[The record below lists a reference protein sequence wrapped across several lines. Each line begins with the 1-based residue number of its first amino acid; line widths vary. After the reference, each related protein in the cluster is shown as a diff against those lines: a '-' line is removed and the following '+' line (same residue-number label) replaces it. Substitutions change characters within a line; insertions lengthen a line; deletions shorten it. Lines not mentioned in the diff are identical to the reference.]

1 MKTKLRFTM
10 NRRIFLLTFALLI
23 LASMIVSFTVIKEF
37 GATLTPAMEKKSIT
51 LGKSIAALIHK
62 SIGYGIPVAR
72 LTGVEDYFNTILTD
86 NPEIM
91 YLSLTDAGGKILF
104 HSGIR
109 NETIVESF
117 LQISVATKGAV
128 EEEAPLKF
136 TDIGKFYNNALPIVS
151 NFGIEAILNIGVDK
165 TYILKKTN
173 EIRYDILTVLLVSFL
188 MAFELVLFLISYTMA
203 GPIKAAREIM
213 KGGAQGKF
221 DRSIDLRTHTKDEVE
236 FLMLACNRIL
246 QTLNS
251 SFSALKKAC
260 STLSGNTPAEAS
272 VKESF
277 FELEKKYQF
286 RPEGEGTRF
295 FLNLLVYIRQ
305 PFFLFIFAESLSLS
319 FFPIYVRQ
327 LFSPVPGISRELVI
341 GLPISI
347 FMLFCGLSF
356 PAAGKWSDRVGRRK
370 PFITGAVI
378 TAIGLVLT
386 GLAVNLYDLLIYR
399 SITAVGYGIVY
410 ITCQGYITDNTT
422 QANRTRGMGIFLISF
437 FSGSLCGSAI
447 GGIISDRV
455 GYRPTFFLSAVL
467 AIFSAMLVYRVI
479 QDKKED
485 KGALARQK
493 LRFSDFKLVFSN
505 MRFLSLVLFS
515 AIPAKICLTGFLY
528 FSGPLYLKSL
538 GNSQSSIGRVL
549 MSYGLAMIFI
559 SPLASRMADLYGTR
573 KLFVC
578 IGGIMSG
585 LSMLGILLL
594 DNTIG
599 VLFSIC
605 LLGCAHGVGVS
616 SQLTVVTEICKEE
629 GEKIGLAT
637 IIGIFRLVERI
648 GNIAGP
654 MIAGALIGIYG
665 YPGAI
670 AGIGLL
676 TLSTTLIYIL
686 SLVLPAHK
694 SPELLEV
701 EK

>member
-1 MKTKLRFTM
+1 M
-10 NRRIFLLTFALLI
+10 NKRIFILTFVMLI
-23 LASMIVSFTVIKEF
+23 LASAIISFAVLKEF

-62 SIGYGIPVAR
+62 SMGYGIPVAR

-91 YLSLTDAGGKILF
+91 YISLTDAKGNMLF
-104 HSGIR
+104 HSGIK
-109 NETIVESF
+109 
-117 LQISVATKGAV
+117 A
-128 EEEAPLKF
+128 
-136 TDIGKFYNNALPIVS
+136 DGKSYTNSLPIVS
-151 NFGIEAILNIGVDK
+151 NFGIEAIVNIGVDK
-165 TYILKKTN
+165 TYILKKTK
-173 EIRYDILTVLLVSFL
+173 EIQYDILTVLLVSFL

-213 KGGAQGKF
+213 RGGAQGKF
-221 DRSIDLRTHTKDEVE
+221 DRSIDLGTHTKDEVE

-246 QTLNS
+246 NTLNS
-251 SFSALKKAC
+251 AFLSLKKAC
-260 STLSGNTPAEAS
+260 SKLPGLTPAEAL

-277 FELEKKYQF
+277 FNLEKKYQF
-286 RPEGEGTRF
+286 QPEGEGNRF

-319 FFPIYVRQ
+319 FFPIYVKQ

-370 PFITGAVI
+370 PFITGALI
-378 TAIGLVLT
+378 TAAGLVLT
-386 GLAVNLYDLLIYR
+386 GLAVNLYDLLLYR
-399 SITAVGYGIVY
+399 SLTAVGYGIVY

-455 GYRPTFFLSAVL
+455 GYRPTFFLSALLVMG
-467 AIFSAMLVYRVI
+467 SALLVYRVI

-485 KGALARQK
+485 KGALAKQK
-493 LRFSDFKLVFSN
+493 LALSDFALVFSN

-515 AIPAKICLTGFLY
+515 AIPSKICLTGFLY
-528 FSGPLYLKSL
+528 FCGPLYLKSL

-585 LSMLGILLL
+585 LSMLGILLI
-594 DNTIG
+594 DNTMG

-629 GEKIGLAT
+629 GKKIGLAT

-654 MIAGALIGIYG
+654 IIAGALIGIHG

-676 TLSTTLIYIL
+676 TLSTTMLYIL
-686 SLVLPAHK
+686 SILLHARK
-694 SPELLEV
+694 GTELLEV
-701 EK
+701 VK